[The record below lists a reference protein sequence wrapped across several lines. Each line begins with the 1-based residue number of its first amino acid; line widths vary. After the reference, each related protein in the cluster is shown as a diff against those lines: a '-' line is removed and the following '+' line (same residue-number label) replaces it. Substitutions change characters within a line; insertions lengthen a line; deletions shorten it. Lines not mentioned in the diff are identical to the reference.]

1 MKNKTYWPRERGA
14 FSFGANM
21 INKVILVGNL
31 GRDPEAHSTKDGG
44 VVTTLSLATT
54 RRVKQTDGAYGD
66 EVEWHRVVCFG
77 KTAEVARDY
86 LSKGKQVYIDG
97 RLRTRKWTD
106 KDGTEKYVTEIICE
120 TLKLLGRKEDAAAPA
135 AAPAPATQRPAPA
148 ASYTDDDVPF

>member
-1 MKNKTYWPRERGA
+1 
-14 FSFGANM
+14 M
-21 INKVILVGNL
+21 INKVILIGNL
-31 GRDPEAHSTKDGG
+31 GQDPKVHTIQSNSI
-44 VVTTLSLATT
+44 VTQLSVATS
-54 RRVKQTDGAYGD
+54 RRVKQADGSYAD
-66 EVEWHRVVCFG
+66 ETEWHRVTCFS
-77 KTAEVARDY
+77 KLAKVARDY
-86 LSKGKQVYIDG
+86 LAKGKQVYIDG

>member
-1 MKNKTYWPRERGA
+1 MV
-14 FSFGANM
+14 
-21 INKVILVGNL
+21 NKVILIGNL
-31 GRDPEAHSTKDGG
+31 GRDPEMHTASSGNI
-44 VVTTLSLATT
+44 VTQLSLATS
-54 RRVKQTDGAYGD
+54 RRVKNPDGTFSD

-77 KTAEVARDY
+77 RTAEVARDY
-86 LSKGKQVYIDG
+86 LAKGRQVYIEG

-135 AAPAPATQRPAPA
+135 AAPAPAPQRPAPA